1 MAGRLTQAE
10 FAERVETAY
19 AARVGDELALTQKP
33 LPNVAIAPA
42 VGPRRKPT
50 RLTPAVFRHVIKR
63 GSWRLRRW
71 SLAASVFSDLD
82 LDVRGA
88 ERDTTHSVITVLV
101 AFGNADVYVP
111 DDIDVTV
118 GGSAS
123 SADGVIGATTWL
135 APPPQRSGY
144 GCYRCSERS
153 TWRVPS
159 DMKRDTAKSSTSFEI
174 VNVNS
179 RRDCR
184 DPEAPSPTHLPPVTW
199 GTAALAP
206 TSKSSERNDLSGL
219 PGANLALP

>member
-1 MAGRLTQAE
+1 LAGRLTQAE

-123 SADGVIGATTWL
+123 SADGVIGAT
-135 APPPQRSGY
+135 AR
-144 GCYRCSERS
+144 
-153 TWRVPS
+153 
-159 DMKRDTAKSSTSFEI
+159 
-174 VNVNS
+174 
-179 RRDCR
+179 
-184 DPEAPSPTHLPPVTW
+184 
-199 GTAALAP
+199 AAAP
-206 TSKSSERNDLSGL
+206 TIRVRVLSLFGTFDLAGAFRHETRHGEIIDQLRDRQRQL
-219 PGANLALP
+219 PT

>member
-123 SADGVIGATTWL
+123 SADGVRLG
-135 APPPQRSGY
+135 PRHG
-144 GCYRCSERS
+144 
-153 TWRVPS
+153 
-159 DMKRDTAKSSTSFEI
+159 
-174 VNVNS
+174 S
-179 RRDCR
+179 RRR
-184 DPEAPSPTHLPPVTW
+184 PNDPGTGVIAVRNVRPGGCLPT
-199 GTAALAP
+199 
-206 TSKSSERNDLSGL
+206 
-219 PGANLALP
+219 